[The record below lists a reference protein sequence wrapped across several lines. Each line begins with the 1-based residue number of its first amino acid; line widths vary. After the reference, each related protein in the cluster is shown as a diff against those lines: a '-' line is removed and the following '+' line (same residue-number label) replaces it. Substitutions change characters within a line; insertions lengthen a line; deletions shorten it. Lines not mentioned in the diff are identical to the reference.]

1 MNYLLKTQEIYR
13 VPNED
18 AAKQLIEAAKA
29 DGKGDLIKYNCE
41 YRERKTKG
49 EIIDTWYRVTLN
61 RLFND
66 EKEPDG
72 ITTISYSYG
81 NEPNF

>member
-1 MNYLLKTQEIYR
+1 MKKI
-13 VPNED
+13 NEY
-18 AAKQLIEAAKA
+18 KA
-29 DGKGDLIKYNCE
+29 EQIQGQYIRLNANESNSIFS
-41 YRERKTKG
+41 KG